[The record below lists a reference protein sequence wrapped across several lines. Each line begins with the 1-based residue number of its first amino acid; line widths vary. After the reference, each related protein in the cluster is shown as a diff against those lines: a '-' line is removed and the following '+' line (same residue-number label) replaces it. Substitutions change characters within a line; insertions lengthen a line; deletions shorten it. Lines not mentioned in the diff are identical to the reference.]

1 MQNVDKIAAI
11 KSNWQPEEIYD
22 FFEFLDPLFK
32 TYSIS
37 TDFEVKRLWLML
49 LHQHPM
55 PEVIQAI
62 GQTLSTKK
70 IYGRP
75 TPDQVLELLNGGNAD
90 DKANQAWAEVAEAIR
105 VVGLYQSPQFSSSR
119 TANAVSMVGWVNLC
133 SAPNPAALERITGE
147 FLSFFAIANDTGEA
161 FVLGLVDQSRLQ
173 KGLPINT
180 LGHRP
185 HLIKPA
191 SNKSGALKIT

>member
-1 MQNVDKIAAI
+1 MQNVDKISTI
-11 KSNWQPEEIYD
+11 RSNWNPEEIYD

-32 TYSIS
+32 TYSIA

-75 TPDQVLELLNGGNAD
+75 SPDQILETLNGGNLEEA
-90 DKANQAWAEVAEAIR
+90 ANAAWGEVAEMIR
-105 VVGLYQSPQFSSSR
+105 VIGPYQSPQFSSPR
-119 TANAVSMVGWVNLC
+119 IANAVSMIGWVALC
-133 SAPNPAALERITGE
+133 SATNPAMDRLKEQFKTCFLISSHVGDPVVMGISDQNRLE
-147 FLSFFAIANDTGEA
+147 
-161 FVLGLVDQSRLQ
+161 LGLPAKGPSR
-173 KGLPINT
+173 
-180 LGHRP
+180 RP
-185 HLIKPA
+185 NLLKSPTSK
-191 SNKSGALKIT
+191 SNSLKIT